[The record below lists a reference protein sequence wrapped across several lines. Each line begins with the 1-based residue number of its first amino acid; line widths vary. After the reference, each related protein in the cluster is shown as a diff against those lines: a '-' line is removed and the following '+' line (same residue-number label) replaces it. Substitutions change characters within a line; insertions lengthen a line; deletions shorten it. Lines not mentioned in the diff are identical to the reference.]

1 LRRPSRLRS
10 GAVSLVAGLAVLAAA
25 RPARAVDFGRLWGEP
40 LRLDLTDQTIFAQH
54 FGARDSELPTDSGYF
69 DWIDRIDSQ
78 LKWGRFTLG
87 LRLDTSVYA
96 NRPADQPVCGSGSI
110 LPCLTASQAAM
121 RSQYVV
127 DGTSRFP
134 DSIYPAKV
142 WLAYAAPGLEVTLG
156 DSYVQFGRGLVL
168 SMRKIDELGVDTTL
182 RGAKVAWQSDPFAA
196 TLVAGF
202 ANPTRVDEATGRALF
217 LPDPLPGTPAA
228 PPGRTTAQPLFGS
241 DRIVGAEIQAGRGL
255 PVTLLTHVVNLT
267 RCSPVDYDAQGNVYD
282 GAFSA
287 PFGSCDPSNTAAWL
301 STLPTGS
308 GPVLN
313 ANTVDLVGQGIE
325 IPRILGHAKLYV
337 EGAVERWEHD
347 AMPNEANTSGNALY
361 ASLSGGAGPVTNTL
375 EIKSYRNFYP
385 LAGAVDLSRASAFS
399 TVQYS
404 TLPTTEVITQDSE
417 FGFFNACVNG
427 GRLRTDVR
435 LTKSLLVYQT
445 GAYYFTES
453 EVAGG
458 GCDALGHA
466 LTGSLPAADVENR
479 VWDEVSGIEW
489 TFDRAASHVFASGG
503 VRDDTLVNGNPFY
516 HEAHLDYDIVKQL
529 GGPYSLELTGHHRL
543 RYEEDQNQSATTGFE
558 QPWHE
563 GENYTALKIAPKWI
577 FTQGFEYKSLV
588 GYPPYYFNGSIR
600 YNIRSDMSVYLFV
613 GQQRGG
619 LRCVSG
625 VCRTFPAFEGA
636 RAEVTLR
643 F

>member
-1 LRRPSRLRS
+1 VPTLQPLSRRRS
-10 GAVSLVAGLAVLAAA
+10 ALVAGLLTLAVA
-25 RPARAVDFGRLWGEP
+25 RPAYAIDFGALWGQP

-87 LRLDTSVYA
+87 LRLDTSVYF
-96 NRPADQPVCGSGSI
+96 NRPADQAVCGTGSI
-110 LPCLTASQAAM
+110 LPCLTATQASA

-134 DSIYPAKV
+134 NSIYPAKV

-182 RGAKVAWQSDPFAA
+182 RGAKIEWQADPFAA

-217 LPDPLPGTPAA
+217 LPEPIPGSTPAPA
-228 PPGRTTAQPLFGS
+228 GRTSAQPLFGS

-255 PVTLLTHVVNLT
+255 PVTLLTHFVRLT

-282 GAFSA
+282 GTFDT
-287 PFGSCDPSNTAAWL
+287 PFGSCDPGNTAAWL
-301 STLPTGS
+301 ATLPTGS

-313 ANTVDLVGQGIE
+313 ANDVNLVGQGIE
-325 IPRILGHAKLYV
+325 IPDIFGHAKLYV
-337 EGAVERWEHD
+337 EGAIERWDHD
-347 AMPNEANTSGNALY
+347 ANPNETNASGNALY

-375 EIKSYRNFYP
+375 EVKSYRNFYP
-385 LAGAVDLSRASAFS
+385 LAGSVDISRASAFS

-404 TLPTTEVITQDSE
+404 TSPTTEVITQDSA
-417 FGFFNACVNG
+417 FGFFDACVDG

-435 LTKSLLVYQT
+435 LRHDFLVFGT
-445 GAYYFTES
+445 GAYYFTKS

-458 GCDALGHA
+458 GCDAYGH
-466 LTGSLPAADVENR
+466 TISGTLPASEVQNR
-479 VWDEVSGIEW
+479 VWDGVSGIEW
-489 TFDRAASHVFASGG
+489 TLDHAASHVFASGG
-503 VRDDTLVNGNPFY
+503 VRDDTLVNGTPYY
-516 HEAHLDYDIVKQL
+516 HEGHLDYDIVKHL
-529 GGPYSLELTGHHRL
+529 GGAYSIEFTGHHRL
-543 RYEEDQNQSATTGFE
+543 RYEEDQNLSPTGHE

-563 GENYTALKIAPKWI
+563 GENYTGLKIAPRWV
-577 FTQGFEYKSLV
+577 FTQGIEYKTLV
-588 GYPPYYFNGSIR
+588 GYPPYYFNGSVR
-600 YNIRSDMSVYLFV
+600 YNITSDTSVYLFV
-613 GQQRGG
+613 GEQRGG

-636 RAEVTLR
+636 RMELTAR